1 MLGSRKRAHEA
12 ARFGTTERVYRRALK
27 ELIEQGIVAD
37 GSDGPVIADLA
48 RLRAYLDL

>member
-1 MLGSRKRAHEA
+1 MLGSRKRSHEA

-27 ELIEQGIVAD
+27 ELVEQGIVCDGAD
-37 GSDGPVIADLA
+37 GPTIADLA